1 MKTEVED
8 MPPSW
13 TQKSSLQLGHL
24 PHLHSPDPLPW
35 PDHLRRPDFFHR
47 PSADHHRPSALNHH
61 LLAMEQQRPSTIN
74 RRLPI
79 MEHQPYNDLHRPI
92 TLGHRPPEQRGSII
106 NHHRPLEARQMPN
119 LIDRN
124 EGEDLTSFKIT

>member
-1 MKTEVED
+1 
-8 MPPSW
+8 
-13 TQKSSLQLGHL
+13 
-24 PHLHSPDPLPW
+24 
-35 PDHLRRPDFFHR
+35 
-47 PSADHHRPSALNHH
+47 
-61 LLAMEQQRPSTIN
+61 
-74 RRLPI
+74 
-79 MEHQPYNDLHRPI
+79 MEHQPYNDHRPI